1 MKSHE
6 GSQTTPFV
14 WLCGLSNHKHR
25 DPNARVKRVK
35 QEVLAVNVV
44 NVAVV
49 VETPADWPG
58 IDQLKG
64 VAAEH
69 HYWLRDVHDLSALY
83 VERVLPSEVAPE
95 LIIWNAF
102 ALLPGGMLVLI
113 SSHILTRA
121 AIIFRRPL
129 SLVSALIPLLL
140 LLRTIGLGLVLTLI
154 AAAGIRGFVAFSL
167 IWSGC
172 FVFLPGFLV
181 RLRFLVIF
189 IFRLLVVLG
198 LAGFVFL
205 RIARGGSEQE
215 EK

>member
-6 GSQTTPFV
+6 GSQTTSFV

-25 DPNARVKRVK
+25 DPNAGVKRVK

-44 NVAVV
+44 NVAIV
-49 VETPADWPG
+49 VETPVDWPG

-64 VAAEH
+64 VAAEY
-69 HYWLRDVHDLSALY
+69 HYRLRDVHDLSALH
-83 VERVLPSEVAPE
+83 VECVLPSEVAPE

-113 SSHILTRA
+113 SPHILAGA
-121 AIIFRRPL
+121 AIIFRRSL
-129 SLVSALIPLLL
+129 LLVSALVPLLL
-140 LLRTIGLGLVLTLI
+140 LLRTIGLGLVLTLV

-167 IWSGC
+167 IWPGC
-172 FVFLPGFLV
+172 SVFLPGLVV
-181 RLRFLVIF
+181 RLLV

-205 RIARGGSEQE
+205 RVARGGSEQE